1 MSESVLY
8 GKKFEPAT
16 ASREAIRVRAI
27 AMRGKT
33 LGELGITLTEAKDR
47 PYSDKGMVGL
57 MVERYF
63 GIKQNSES
71 APDFTAA
78 GIELKVVPLKQL
90 RPPKAAMRVKERT
103 SVTMINYG
111 KLVDEHWK
119 SASVRK
125 KVGPILFVFYHH
137 TASGDP
143 LTYPI
148 KDVVLWEPPA
158 ELMLQFESDWTVV
171 KEKVAAGLAH
181 QISERDGKLLGAA
194 TKGAGG
200 TLVNQPR
207 SLIKAKPRAWAL
219 KPSLTTWILQDASA
233 KRSAEE
239 SLAESLKLS
248 PGEDFERAVLVRLR
262 RYSGQS
268 LQTIAAGLSVKLSNE
283 AKAGPALL
291 IRRLLGMVNDKARI
305 REFEQFGIE
314 VKTVPISEDGQTVFE
329 SMSFPRFDHMK
340 VIDETWEESE
350 LRDHLQRILFVPLV
364 RRGRKEP
371 RAKHR
376 LGRAFFWSPSE
387 DELDAIGIEWETF
400 VGMIREKKSDRLP
413 SAAQTEYIHVRPK
426 GRDGSDTEP
435 APGFAGMMKRCFW
448 LNDSYVRRIIAE
460 NLPDGVL
467 TTAK

>member
-1 MSESVLY
+1 MSEAVY
-8 GKKFEPAT
+8 GESFDPSQ
-16 ASREAIRVRAI
+16 ASAEEIRRRANR
-27 AMRGKT
+27 MRGKT
-33 LGELGITLTEAKDR
+33 LGELGVTLAAVKDR
-47 PYSDKGMVGL
+47 PYSDKGVVGL

-63 GIKQNSES
+63 GIKQNSDS

-78 GIELKVVPLKQL
+78 GIELKVVPLQQL
-90 RPPKAAMRVKERT
+90 RPPKAALRVKERT

-111 KLVDEHWK
+111 RLVDESWK

-125 KVGPILFVFYHH
+125 KVAAVLFVFYHH

-148 KDVVLWEPPA
+148 KDVVLWEPSA

-171 KEKVAAGLAH
+171 REKVAAGLAH

-200 TLVNQPR
+200 TFVDQPR
-207 SLIKAKPRAWAL
+207 SPIKAKPRAWAL

-233 KRSAEE
+233 KRSADE
-239 SLAESLKLS
+239 SLAETLKLS
-248 PGEDFERAVLVRLR
+248 PGQDFERAVLVRLR
-262 RYSGQS
+262 GYAGQS
-268 LQTIAAGLSVKLSNE
+268 LETIASGLGVELSSE
-283 AKAGPALL
+283 AKAGPAIL

-305 REFEQFGIE
+305 REFEQFGIG

-329 SMSFPRFDHMK
+329 SMSFPRFDHME

-350 LRDHLQRILFVPLV
+350 LRNHLQRILFVPLV

-387 DELDAIGIEWETF
+387 EELDAIGVEWETF
-400 VGMIREKKSDRLP
+400 VQMIREKEADRLP

-435 APGFAGMMKRCFW
+435 APGFAAMMKRCFW
-448 LNDSYVRRIIAE
+448 LNDSYVRRIINE

-467 TTAK
+467 PTAK